1 MWFDYKFI
9 SFLGR
14 DKTYLNN
21 IHNVFVNCDFT
32 HNALQKQTL
41 GEVKEEACESKRSI
55 FGSML
60 NDKVAINTRI
70 LLFHTET
77 QREEKKEKGPWW
89 TNSLAHSL
97 THSINQSL
105 ERYVDYYLMCSD

>member
-41 GEVKEEACESKRSI
+41 GEVKEEACES
-55 FGSML
+55 
-60 NDKVAINTRI
+60 
-70 LLFHTET
+70 
-77 QREEKKEKGPWW
+77 
-89 TNSLAHSL
+89 
-97 THSINQSL
+97 
-105 ERYVDYYLMCSD
+105 